1 MVTCAA
7 RQTPRGARSNR
18 EASTGLPARSSFA
31 FETQISNLKSQIL
44 RFHELLRPPGRSLD
58 PIGNGRA
65 RGMIA
70 ALVDLRFGSQMS
82 NMIISDLA
90 FEISVLRSTGEQ
102 NSAYRFALF
111 AMRTSLR

>member
-1 MVTCAA
+1 VQDQIGR
-7 RQTPRGARSNR
+7 RQQGCPPEAVSLLRS
-18 EASTGLPARSSFA
+18 
-31 FETQISNLKSQIL
+31 QISNLKSQIL

-70 ALVDLRFGSQMS
+70 ALVDLRPGSQMS

-102 NSAYRFALF
+102 NSAYRLALF
-111 AMRTSLR
+111 AMRTS

>member
-1 MVTCAA
+1 MVTSAA

-18 EASTGLPARSSFA
+18 EASTGLPARSSSGILNLE
-31 FETQISNLKSQIL
+31 FEISV
-44 RFHELLRPPGRSLD
+44 LLRPPGRSLD

-70 ALVDLRFGSQMS
+70 ALVDLRPGSQMS

-102 NSAYRFALF
+102 NSAYRLALF
-111 AMRTSLR
+111 AMRTS